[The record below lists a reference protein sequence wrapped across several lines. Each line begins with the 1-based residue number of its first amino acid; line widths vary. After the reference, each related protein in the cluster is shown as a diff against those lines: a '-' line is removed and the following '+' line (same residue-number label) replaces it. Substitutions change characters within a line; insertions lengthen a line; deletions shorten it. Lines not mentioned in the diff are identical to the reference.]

1 MSFTSLSFIIFI
13 GLAFLV
19 FKIARYKWQSLLLI
33 SIFYYASYSPKA
45 FVYLFFVIVSTYLAG
60 LYLEKKK
67 SKVFLSLVLLL
78 NFGLLGL
85 VKFTSFSLFKN
96 IIPLGISFYIFMAT
110 SYIIDIYRKKYKA
123 QRNIFKY
130 ALFVSFFPQMVQG
143 PIGRYDELEGNLYGG
158 NSNSRDIS
166 FGLLLILF
174 GYFKKLVI
182 ADRARIL
189 TAKVFSSPDEF
200 SGIFVFIAIIFYS
213 IQIYGDF
220 SGGIDVARGVAY
232 LFGIKLPENFKRPF
246 FADSLTDYWRRW
258 HITLGAWMRDYVFYP
273 LSLSRVFAYIN
284 KKSRRTL
291 GRKFGKYLT
300 LSISTFVVYF
310 IIGIWHGAGLNFM
323 AFGIYNGLL
332 ITLGLLFEDNFKKI
346 KDSFGISPTS
356 KALKLFQILRT
367 SLLVFMGRYF
377 TRSENLSQAIFM
389 LKKTFTD
396 RNFRFGQIGLKT
408 SDYWILFVSVLILF
422 IISYSEEK
430 NLDVKEKILEWKPSW
445 QFVFVFIAL
454 AYVLYFG
461 IFSSNFTAVDFIYRN
476 Y

>member
-1 MSFTSLSFIIFI
+1 M
-13 GLAFLV
+13 
-19 FKIARYKWQSLLLI
+19 
-33 SIFYYASYSPKA
+33 
-45 FVYLFFVIVSTYLAG
+45 
-60 LYLEKKK
+60 EKKK

-110 SYIIDIYRKKYKA
+110 SYVIDIYRKKYKA

-166 FGLLLILF
+166 YGLLLILF

-182 ADRARIL
+182 ADRASIL

-310 IIGIWHGAGLNFM
+310 IIGIWHGAGLNFIV
-323 AFGIYNGLL
+323 FGIYNGLL

-356 KALKLFQILRT
+356 KALKLFQIIRT
-367 SLLVFMGRYF
+367 SLLVFIGRYF

-396 RNFRFGQIGLKT
+396 RNFRFGQIGLKA
-408 SDYWILFVSVLILF
+408 SDYLILFVSVLILF

-430 NLDVKEKILEWKPSW
+430 NIDVKEKILEFRPYW
-445 QFVFVFIAL
+445 QFVFIFLAL

>member
-1 MSFTSLSFIIFI
+1 M
-13 GLAFLV
+13 
-19 FKIARYKWQSLLLI
+19 
-33 SIFYYASYSPKA
+33 
-45 FVYLFFVIVSTYLAG
+45 
-60 LYLEKKK
+60 EKKK
-67 SKVFLSLVLLL
+67 SKFFLSLVLLL

-143 PIGRYDELEGNLYGG
+143 PIGRYDELDGNLYGG

-182 ADRARIL
+182 ADRASIL

-246 FADSLTDYWRRW
+246 FANSLTDYWRRW

-310 IIGIWHGAGLNFM
+310 IIGIWHGAGLNFIV
-323 AFGIYNGLL
+323 FGIYNGLL

-356 KALKLFQILRT
+356 KALKLFQIIRT
-367 SLLVFMGRYF
+367 SLLVFIGRYF

-396 RNFRFGQIGLKT
+396 RNFRFGQIGLKA
-408 SDYWILFVSVLILF
+408 SDYLILFVSVLILF

-430 NLDVKEKILEWKPSW
+430 NIDVKEKILEFKPYW
-445 QFVFVFIAL
+445 QFVFIFLAL